1 METTEQKPLWIEA
14 IDRFD
19 LDVSESVKIQL
30 SALVKEYNLG
40 TENEAFFYY
49 IKNKIGHELSNIG
62 EPWPDLMSWLKITNR
77 TGMNDWYMYT
87 FEEKDDYTLWKKFR
101 EDAYKYFIDE
111 SILIFFEM
119 NCVEFI
125 SDPTVKK
132 HKIKK
137 A

>member
-1 METTEQKPLWIEA
+1 MSTISEQKPLWIEA
-14 IDRFD
+14 IERFD
-19 LDVSESVKIQL
+19 LEVSESTKSQL
-30 SALVKEYNLG
+30 SALVKEYQLG

-49 IKNKIGHELSNIG
+49 IKNKIGRELANMG

-87 FEEKDDYTLWKKFR
+87 FEEKDDYTLWKRFR
-101 EDAYKYFIDE
+101 DDAFQCFIDK
-111 SILIFFEM
+111 SILVFFEM

-137 A
+137 